1 MLSNAAAG
9 LEEPVD
15 ALLVNSPPPI
25 RLKDAQRVASACYP
39 GYAQCAPLS
48 GERDMNF
55 RISRADGES
64 LTLKFINGAESL
76 DERACRSRCSSTW
89 KRAGAAWT
97 RCGRRITSQPTR
109 LG

>member
-64 LTLKFINGAESL
+64 LTLKFILSL
-76 DERACRSRCSSTW
+76 
-89 KRAGAAWT
+89 
-97 RCGRRITSQPTR
+97 IHI
-109 LG
+109 